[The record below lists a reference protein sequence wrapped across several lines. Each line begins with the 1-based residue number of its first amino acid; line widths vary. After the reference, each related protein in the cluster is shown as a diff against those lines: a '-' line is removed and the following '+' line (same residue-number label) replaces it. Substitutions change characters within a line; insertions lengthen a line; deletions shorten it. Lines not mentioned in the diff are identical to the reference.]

1 MMYDPH
7 LFADNNCENISLK
20 ISKLGEV
27 WGESGNDELSIYRI
41 IVFN

>member
-1 MMYDPH
+1 MRYDPH
-7 LFADNNCENISLK
+7 LFAADNNENKRLK